1 MSAVLPLERLTR
13 PSPLRSLTFG
23 DWRLT
28 HVPDGMVQLR
38 PEGWFSGLGP
48 DDLAAL
54 APYRD
59 PDGFL
64 VASVGGLLVEHR
76 GRSLLIDAGFGPRRL
91 EAAQTHPALGALAG
105 GDLITQLGTAGVR
118 PEAVDTVAFTHLH
131 DDHIGWVLA
140 ADGAHFE
147 GVTSFVLS
155 AAEWREA
162 GSLLP
167 ASPAGRV
174 RTVPDGGEVFPGV
187 TLREWPGH
195 TGGHA
200 GYVVEV
206 ADEDSGDDG
215 VRRVLVLGD
224 ALHSPAQAA
233 HPEWRVF
240 FDGSDEKAVATRRA
254 VLEEAARPGTL
265 CYAGHFADVVFG
277 RVEVTDGGY
286 RWQARE

>member
-13 PSPLRSLTFG
+13 PSPLRSLTLG

-38 PEGWFSGLGP
+38 PEGWFTGLGP

-54 APYRD
+54 APYQD

-64 VASVGGLLVEHR
+64 IASVGGLLVEHQ
-76 GRSLLIDAGFGPRRL
+76 GRTLLIDAGFGPRRL
-91 EAAQTHPALGALAG
+91 EAAQTHPALGVLAG
-105 GDLITQLGTAGVR
+105 GDLITLLGAAGVD
-118 PEAVDTVAFTHLH
+118 AQALDTVAFTHLH

-140 ADGAHFE
+140 GDGSHFE
-147 GVTSFVLS
+147 GVTSYVLS
-155 AAEWREA
+155 AAEWRE
-162 GSLLP
+162 GGGLLP
-167 ASPAGRV
+167 TRLADRV
-174 RTVPDGGEVFPGV
+174 RTVPDGAEVFPGV

-200 GYVVEV
+200 GYVVDV
-206 ADEDSGDDG
+206 AADRSGDDG

-240 FDGSDEKAVATRRA
+240 FDGAGEEAVRTRRA
-254 VLEEAARPGTL
+254 VLEEAARPGTV

-277 RVEVTDGGY
+277 RVEATDGGY
-286 RWQARE
+286 RWQPLE

>member
-38 PEGWFSGLGP
+38 PDGWFTGLGP

-54 APYRD
+54 APYQD
-59 PDGFL
+59 ADGFL
-64 VASVGGLLVEHR
+64 VASVGGLLIEHQ

-91 EAAQTHPALGALAG
+91 EATQTHPALGVLAG
-105 GDLITQLGTAGVR
+105 GELAEHLQTAGV
-118 PEAVDTVAFTHLH
+118 PAEAVDTVAFTHLH
-131 DDHIGWVLA
+131 DDHIGWALA
-140 ADGAHFE
+140 GGGALFE
-147 GVTSFVLS
+147 GATSIVLS
-155 AAEWREA
+155 ATEWRER

-167 ASPAGRV
+167 PRLAGRV
-174 RTVPDGGEVFPGV
+174 RTVADGGEVFPGV

-200 GYVVEV
+200 GYVVDL
-206 ADEDSGDDG
+206 ADAQSGDDG

-224 ALHSPAQAA
+224 VLHSPAQAA
-233 HPEWRVF
+233 HPEWPVF
-240 FDGSDEKAVATRRA
+240 FDSGGGQAVATRRA
-254 VLEEAARPGTL
+254 VLDEAARPGTV

-277 RVEVTDGGY
+277 RVTAADGGH
-286 RWQARE
+286 RWEALG

>member
-28 HVPDGMVQLR
+28 HVPDGVVQLR
-38 PEGWFSGLGP
+38 PQGWFTGLGP

-54 APYRD
+54 APYQD

-64 VASVGGLLVEHR
+64 VASVGGLLVEHQ
-76 GRSLLIDAGFGPRRL
+76 GRALLIDAGFGPRRL
-91 EAAQTHPALGALAG
+91 EAAQTHPALGVLAG
-105 GDLITQLGTAGVR
+105 GDLITLLGTAGVDAR
-118 PEAVDTVAFTHLH
+118 AVDTVAFTHLH

-140 ADGAHFE
+140 GDGSHFE

-155 AAEWREA
+155 PAEWREG

-167 ASPAGRV
+167 RNLAGRI

-200 GYVVEV
+200 GYMVDV
-206 ADEDSGDDG
+206 AADGSGDDG

-240 FDGSDEKAVATRRA
+240 FDGAGVEAVRTRRA
-254 VLEEAARPGTL
+254 VLEEAARPGTV

-277 RVEVTDGGY
+277 RVETTDDGY
-286 RWQARE
+286 RWQPVE